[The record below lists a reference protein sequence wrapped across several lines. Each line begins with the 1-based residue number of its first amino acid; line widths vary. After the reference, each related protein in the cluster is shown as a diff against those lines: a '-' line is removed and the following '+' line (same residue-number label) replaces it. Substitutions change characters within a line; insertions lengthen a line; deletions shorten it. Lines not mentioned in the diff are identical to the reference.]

1 MKSYAKTILLKN
13 DPGKIAEYRRHH
25 DQIWPE
31 VVASFRKVGVLDMRI
46 WLIGYRLFMVMDTED
61 DFDPDTDLE
70 KYLQLD
76 PKNDQWESLMS
87 SYQEPVPEA
96 RPGEH
101 WADLELVFRMSDH

>member
-13 DPGKIAEYRRHH
+13 DPEKIAEYRRHH
-25 DQIWPE
+25 DHIWSE

-46 WLIGYRLFMVMDTED
+46 WLIGNRLFMVMDTED
-61 DFDPDTDLE
+61 DFDPDTSLE
-70 KYLQLD
+70 KYVQLD
-76 PKNDQWESLMS
+76 PRNDQWENLMA

-101 WADLELVFRMSDH
+101 WADLELVFRMNDH

>member
-25 DQIWPE
+25 DHIWPE
-31 VVASFRKVGVLDMRI
+31 VVAAFRKVGVLDMRI
-46 WLIGYRLFMVMDTED
+46 WLIGVRLFMVMDTED

-76 PKNDQWESLMS
+76 PKIDQWENLMA

-96 RPGEH
+96 RPGEY

>member
-76 PKNDQWESLMS
+76 PKNDQWENLMA

-96 RPGEH
+96 RPGEY

>member
-13 DPGKIAEYRRHH
+13 DPEKIAEYRRHH
-25 DQIWPE
+25 DHIWSE

-46 WLIGYRLFMVMDTED
+46 WLIGNRLFMVMDTED
-61 DFDPDTDLE
+61 DFDPDTSLE
-70 KYLQLD
+70 KYVQLD
-76 PKNDQWESLMS
+76 PKNDQWESLMAT
-87 SYQEPVPEA
+87 YQEPVPEA

>member
-13 DPGKIAEYRRHH
+13 DPEKIAEYRRHH

-46 WLIGYRLFMVMDTED
+46 WLIGNRLFMVMDTED
-61 DFDPDTDLE
+61 DFDPDTSLE
-70 KYLQLD
+70 KYVQLD
-76 PKNDQWESLMS
+76 PQNDQWENLMA

-101 WADLELVFRMSDH
+101 WADLELIFRMSDH

>member
-46 WLIGYRLFMVMDTED
+46 WLIGNRLFMVMDTED
-61 DFDPDTDLE
+61 DFDPDTSLE
-70 KYLQLD
+70 KYVQLD
-76 PKNDQWESLMS
+76 PQNDRWENLMA

>member
-13 DPGKIAEYRRHH
+13 DPAKIAEYRRHH
-25 DQIWPE
+25 DLIWPE
-31 VVASFRKVGVLDMRI
+31 VVASFRQVGVLDMRI
-46 WLIGYRLFMVMDTED
+46 WLIGHRLFMVMDTDD
-61 DFDPDTDLE
+61 DFDPDTDLQ

-76 PKNDQWESLMS
+76 PKNDQWENLMAA
-87 SYQEPVPEA
+87 YQEPVPEA